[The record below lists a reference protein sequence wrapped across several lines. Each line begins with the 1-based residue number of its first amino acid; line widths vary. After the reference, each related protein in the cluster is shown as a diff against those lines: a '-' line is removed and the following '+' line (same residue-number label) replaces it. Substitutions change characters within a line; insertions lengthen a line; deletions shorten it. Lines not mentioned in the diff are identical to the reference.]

1 MFTGIVESMGSVL
14 KIEKE
19 GANVHFTLS
28 CPFNSELKIDQ
39 SLAHNG
45 TCLTVVECSDESYV
59 VTAIEE
65 TMRKTSLGELQVG
78 DKVNLERCM
87 ILGSRLDGHM
97 VQGHVDTT
105 GTLVKVEEKG
115 GSYEFS
121 FEHPYSSDDHPE
133 WMTVKKGSITV
144 NGISLTVVESE
155 LKADKGMFSVALI
168 PYTWEETTMH
178 LLKVGDK
185 VNLEFDVIGKYISR
199 MMADR

>member
-65 TMRKTSLGELQVG
+65 TMRKQAGDLQVG
-78 DKVNLERCM
+78 DQVNLERCM
-87 ILGSRLDGHM
+87 MLGSDLAIWFRDM
-97 VQGHVDTT
+97 
-105 GTLVKVEEKG
+105 
-115 GSYEFS
+115 
-121 FEHPYSSDDHPE
+121 
-133 WMTVKKGSITV
+133 
-144 NGISLTVVESE
+144 
-155 LKADKGMFSVALI
+155 
-168 PYTWEETTMH
+168 
-178 LLKVGDK
+178 
-185 VNLEFDVIGKYISR
+185 
-199 MMADR
+199 